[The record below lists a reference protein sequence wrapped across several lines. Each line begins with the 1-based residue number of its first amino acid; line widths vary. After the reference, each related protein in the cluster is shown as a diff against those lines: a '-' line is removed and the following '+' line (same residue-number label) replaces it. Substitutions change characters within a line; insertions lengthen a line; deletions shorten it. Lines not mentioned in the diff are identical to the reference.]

1 MKEFDY
7 DNPIIKIGVKDLDF
21 LIGRV
26 FEHCELVG
34 MTDRQLSAFK
44 SSLRDI
50 FWDWFN
56 QYIDNPA
63 GLADPSKQAR
73 IVTGIEPK
81 TTSTLG
87 EVKYAQI

>member
-1 MKEFDY
+1 MTKVDF
-7 DNPIIKIGVKDLDF
+7 DNPIIKIGVQDVDH
-21 LIGRV
+21 LIGKV

-34 MTDRQLSAFK
+34 MTDRQLSAYK

-56 QYIDNPA
+56 MYMQTQGIDQS

-73 IVTGIEPK
+73 IAQSIEK
-81 TTSTLG
+81 EYITT
-87 EVKYAQI
+87 